1 MEVGGKEIGRVLEA
15 STPLGFLFKAN
26 IDSIV
31 ALHDYVVVEVKEL
44 VEKEIK
50 PIQVLA
56 EVTKLVAK
64 NPLATETMA
73 LEEDSNMYS
82 YKILETE
89 VLGYLD
95 ESVRIIRPKSA
106 PNPGTP
112 IYKADSTILQPY
124 FKGVEKAIPVYI
136 GQLIREPEV
145 NVPIHLQEGQ
155 FHMGIFAATRA
166 GKSYL
171 AGKIIEEILEKTIF
185 PIIVVD
191 IHGDYVKMDQSV
203 GNGNRHNMFNVVIY
217 QPPGAPKIE
226 GLTAEQRELKVGF
239 KQVSTDAL
247 LMMLGKIGEIQSN
260 IMEQILEELS
270 KGDKPY
276 GINDVISVI
285 EFRLKEVDDNGK
297 PTLKGRDRASYIG
310 LLRRLRGL
318 ARFVPFTEEEVDIGS
333 LFQPK
338 TLSIICLS
346 GLRASIQDSL
356 TAAVI
361 DLVFK
366 HQISM
371 KDNNPENFIPTFLF
385 IEEAHRVASGGS
397 RFAVEI
403 ISTAIREGSKY
414 GFFLNIISQ
423 RPRSIDPD
431 VMSNIGNYAV
441 LRITNAQDQHI
452 IESACES
459 FSHRL
464 VEDLPALNQG
474 EAVLV
479 GPFVP
484 LPAHI
489 KVLKRKTSHRGV
501 TPNLYEIMERIKER
515 MESWDKSWK

>member
-1 MEVGGKEIGRVLEA
+1 MEEVGRVLEA
-15 STPLGFLFKAN
+15 STPLRFLFKADM
-26 IDSIV
+26 DSIV
-31 ALHDYVVVEVKEL
+31 ALHDYVIVEVNEL
-44 VEKEIK
+44 IEKK
-50 PIQVLA
+50 VVPLQVLS
-56 EVTKLVAK
+56 EVIRLEAR

-73 LEEDSNMYS
+73 LKQRSSLYS
-82 YKILETE
+82 YKVLRTE
-89 VLGYLD
+89 VLGYLN
-95 ESVRIIRPKSA
+95 EGGRVLRPKSA
-106 PNPGTP
+106 PNPGAP
-112 IYKADSTILQPY
+112 VYKADSTALQPY
-124 FKGVEKAIPVYI
+124 FKGVGKKIPVYV
-136 GQLIREPEV
+136 GQLMRDRDV
-145 NVPIHLQEGQ
+145 MVPIHLQESQ
-155 FHMGIFAATRA
+155 FHLGIFAATRA

-171 AGKIIEEILEKTIF
+171 SGKIIEEILEKTIF
-185 PIIVVD
+185 PVIVVD
-191 IHGDYVKMDQSV
+191 IHGDYVKMDQLE
-203 GNGNRHNMFNVVIY
+203 GGAKHDMFKVVVY
-217 QPPGAPKIE
+217 QPPGAPKME

-260 IMEQILEELS
+260 IMEEILEELG
-270 KGDKPY
+270 KKDEPY
-276 GINDVISVI
+276 GVNDVISTI
-285 EFRLKEVDDNGK
+285 KERLNEVDDKGK
-297 PTLKGRDRASYIG
+297 PVHKGSVRGSYMG
-310 LLRRLRGL
+310 LLRRLMGL

-338 TLSIICLS
+338 TLSLICLS

-361 DLVFK
+361 DLIFK
-366 HQISM
+366 HQVSM
-371 KDNNPENFIPTFLF
+371 KDNKSENFIPLFLF

-397 RFAVEI
+397 RFAVET

-431 VMSNIGNYAV
+431 ILSNIGNYAV

-452 IESACES
+452 IESASES

-484 LPAHI
+484 LPAHV
-489 KVLKRKTSHRGV
+489 KVLKRKTVHHGV
-501 TPNLYEIMERIKER
+501 TPNLYNIMQRIKER
-515 MESWDKSWK
+515 MEDWDKSWK

>member
-1 MEVGGKEIGRVLEA
+1 MEVSEKEIGRVLEA

-26 IDSIV
+26 IDSSI
-31 ALHDYVVVEVKEL
+31 ALHDYVAVEVNEL
-44 VEKEIK
+44 IEKKTE

-64 NPLATETMA
+64 NPLATESMA
-73 LEEDSNMYS
+73 LDQRSDLYS

-95 ESVRIIRPKSA
+95 ENRRISRPKSA

-112 IYKADSTILQPY
+112 VFRADSKNLQQY
-124 FKGVEKAIPVYI
+124 FKGTEKEIPIYI
-136 GQLIREPEV
+136 GHLLREPDV
-145 NVPIHLQEGQ
+145 RVPIHLQEGQ
-155 FHMGIFAATRA
+155 FHLGIFAATRA

-171 AGKIIEEILEKTIF
+171 AGKIIEEILDKTIF

-191 IHGDYVKMDQSV
+191 IHGDYVKMDQEGES
-203 GNGNRHNMFNVVIY
+203 GSRHDLFNLIVY
-217 QPPGAPKIE
+217 QPHGSPKID
-226 GLTAEQRELKVGF
+226 GLTAEQRELKIGF
-239 KQVSTDAL
+239 KQVTTDAI
-247 LMMLGKIGEIQSN
+247 LMMLGKIGDIQSN
-260 IMEQILEELS
+260 IMEEILEELGKS
-270 KGDKPY
+270 DKPY

-285 EFRLKEVDDNGK
+285 EFRLKEVDEKGK
-297 PTLKGRDRASYIG
+297 PILKGSERGSHIG

-338 TLSIICLS
+338 ALSVICLS

-356 TAAVI
+356 TAAII

-366 HQISM
+366 NQISM
-371 KDNNPENFIPTFLF
+371 KDNKPEDFIPVFLF

-397 RFAVEI
+397 RFAVET

-423 RPRSIDPD
+423 RPRSIDQD
-431 VMSNIGNYAV
+431 ILSNIGNYAV

-452 IESACES
+452 IESASES

-479 GPFVP
+479 GPFVS

-489 KVLKRKTSHRGV
+489 KVLKRKTFHRGI
-501 TPNLYEIMERIKER
+501 TPSLYEIMQNIKDRIKN
-515 MESWDKSWK
+515 WDKSWK

>member
-1 MEVGGKEIGRVLEA
+1 MKEVGKVLEA

-26 IDSIV
+26 IDSAV
-31 ALHDYVVVEVKEL
+31 ALHDYVIVEVNEL
-44 VEKEIK
+44 VGKEAT
-50 PIQVLA
+50 PLQVLA
-56 EVTKLVAK
+56 EVTSLEAK

-73 LEEDSNMYS
+73 LEQRSSLYS
-82 YKILETE
+82 YKVLGAE

-95 ESVRIIRPKSA
+95 EDGRVFRPKSA
-106 PNPGTP
+106 PNPGTLVC
-112 IYKADSTILQPY
+112 KADNDILQSY
-124 FKGVEKAIPVYI
+124 FKGVEKEIPIYV
-136 GQLIREPEV
+136 GQLMRESEV
-145 NVPIHLQEGQ
+145 RVPIHLQEGQ
-155 FHMGIFAATRA
+155 FHIGIFAATRA

-185 PIIVVD
+185 PVIVVD
-191 IHGDYVKMDQSV
+191 VHGDYVKMDQLDGTGGGKHEMFSV
-203 GNGNRHNMFNVVIY
+203 VVY
-217 QPPGAPKIE
+217 QPPGAPRIE
-226 GLTAEQRELKVGF
+226 GLTAVQKELKVGF

-260 IMEQILEELS
+260 IMEEILEELS
-270 KGDKPY
+270 KREQPY
-276 GINDVISVI
+276 GVNDIVSTIK
-285 EFRLKEVDDNGK
+285 ERLEEVDEKGK
-297 PTLKGRDRASYIG
+297 PSLKGSERGSHIG
-310 LLRRLRGL
+310 LLRRLRGM
-318 ARFVPFTEEEVDIGS
+318 ARFVPFSEEEVDIGS

-346 GLRASIQDSL
+346 GIRASIQDSI

-361 DLVFK
+361 DLVFR
-366 HQISM
+366 HQIFT
-371 KDNNPENFIPTFLF
+371 KDNRSEDFIPTFLF

-397 RFAVEI
+397 RFAVET

-441 LRITNAQDQHI
+441 LRITNAQDQYM
-452 IESACES
+452 IESASES

-484 LPAHI
+484 LPAHV
-489 KVLKRKTSHRGV
+489 KVLKRKTVHRGA
-501 TPNLYEIMERIKER
+501 TPNLYEIMQNIKER
-515 MESWDKSWK
+515 MKGWDASWK